1 MKNTASVLFIAGNKE
16 GVNEVRLTFNDD
28 YHLND
33 YSYCPKGMKVNKA
46 NVHEGI
52 EAKRWE
58 QDFVPVVI
66 DDETEWFL
74 KSSFKEFEDD

>member
-1 MKNTASVLFIAGNKE
+1 MKNTASVLFIAGYRE
-16 GVNEVRLTFNDD
+16 GVVEVRLTFNDD
-28 YHLND
+28 YYLD
-33 YSYCPKGMKVNKA
+33 DESYCPKGMRVNKA

-74 KSSFKEFEDD
+74 KSSFKEYEDD